1 MDSKKVLVTGSAGF
15 IGFHLCQLL
24 LDQGF
29 AVLGTD
35 GLTDYYD
42 VSLKHKRNSMLLGRN
57 KFEFFECMLEDRE
70 NLQAKA
76 KEFDPDFIVH
86 LASQSVV
93 RFY

>member
-1 MDSKKVLVTGSAGF
+1 MKRVLVTGSAGF

-42 VSLKHKRNSMLLGRN
+42 VSLKHKRNSMLIGRN
-57 KFEFFECMLEDRE
+57 NFEFFECMLED
-70 NLQAKA
+70 
-76 KEFDPDFIVH
+76 KESLLTDLRDIIRNELTLYLSLTKP
-86 LASQSVV
+86 
-93 RFY
+93 